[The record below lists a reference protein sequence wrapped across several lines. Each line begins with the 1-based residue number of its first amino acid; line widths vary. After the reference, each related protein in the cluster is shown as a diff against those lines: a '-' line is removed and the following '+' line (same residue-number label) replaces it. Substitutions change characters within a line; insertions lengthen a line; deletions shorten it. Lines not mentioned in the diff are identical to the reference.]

1 MSFKEKLIDLQVKKP
16 YIFILL
22 TVALTILAIPGY
34 FNLMSCLQP
43 SVEKLLP
50 KQAEVVKNINL
61 VRDQFDVDAIQI
73 VIDTNNDLR
82 DPNALKTFDYFKNY
96 LQEKVPHITKIMTPA
111 DIVKE
116 DLSYIPNTK
125 EEVMKVVELDPR
137 FRYFYNHDYRLA
149 VIYVYTDIGP
159 DTRLA
164 LNVIDT
170 LKKHMQEFERY
181 FPFDTKV
188 YLTGFPALNIDLFF
202 SIIFDFIKIS
212 LVAFAIILAILV
224 VKFRRISEV
233 LLVISVIIF
242 PLLWTTGIIG
252 YLHLELTMVST
263 VFGAMLMALGI
274 SYGINFYNTYL
285 QEKEKL
291 KDKEKALRETTNML
305 LTALVGSSLTTI
317 ASFIAL
323 LAGIVP
329 SYRSLGIILA
339 IGISLVLIYTLI
351 IFPAFISI
359 KEGIYKTNNN
369 SKN

>member
-1 MSFKEKLIDLQVKKP
+1 VGFKEKLIELQLNKP
-16 YIFILL
+16 QLFLVATLVITLL
-22 TVALTILAIPGY
+22 TIPGY
-34 FNLMSCLQP
+34 FNLLNCLQP

-50 KQAEVVKNINL
+50 KQEEVVKNINL
-61 VRDQFDVDAIQI
+61 IRDQYDIDAIQL
-73 VIDTNNDLR
+73 VIEANGDLR
-82 DPNALKTFDYFKNY
+82 DPQALKTFDYFKHY
-96 LQEKVPHITKIMTPA
+96 LQQKVPYISYISTPA

-116 DLSYIPNTK
+116 DLGRIPNVK
-125 EEVMKVVELDPR
+125 EDVMKVVEKDPR
-137 FRYFYNHDYRLA
+137 FRYYYNHDYSVG
-149 VIYVYTDIGP
+149 VIYIYTDVGA
-159 DTRLA
+159 DTWKA
-164 LNVIDT
+164 LEVINT
-170 LKKHMQEFERY
+170 IKKHMNNLERY

-212 LVAFAIILAILV
+212 AVAFAVILLILII
-224 VKFRRISEV
+224 KFRRAIDV
-233 LLVISVIIF
+233 LLVVSVIFF
-242 PLLWTTGIIG
+242 PLIWTTGIIG
-252 YLHLELTMVST
+252 YLGLELTIVST

-291 KDKEKALRETTNML
+291 KDKREALKETTSML

-323 LAGIVP
+323 LSGVVP

-351 IFPAFISI
+351 IFPAFISL
-359 KEGIYKTNNN
+359 KEGIHKIE
-369 SKN
+369 SKS